1 MSLSRLLMR
10 LAAARALKGATL
22 AEGRVFDSAIDP
34 LSFVRDGPALPAI
47 VVTTDDH
54 EITTDLRDFRD
65 GGQTCELVIEIVIAS
80 AARVPASDGS
90 GGTVQVE
97 IPHTDEGAE
106 LLLDIAE
113 GQIKAALADGN
124 TAWSRVWMLM
134 VPKVHRLASRRGAS
148 ADDGVRYAARQL
160 VYGCDLVGEPVRGE
174 TIPAGGAWAAALAA
188 MDADTALKPIANV
201 VRAEVAGTTT
211 TLQQIANM
219 LGVTT
224 TTADWLGVGGLI
236 AGENPD
242 ELVEIGAVDDAG
254 EITINE
260 GEADDQGA

>member
-10 LAAARALKGATL
+10 LSAARALKGATL

-54 EITTDLRDFRD
+54 EMTTDLRDFRD
-65 GGQTCELVIEIVIAS
+65 GGQTCELVIEVVIAS
-80 AARVPASDGS
+80 AVRVPASDGQ

-97 IPHTDEGAE
+97 IPHTDEGQE

-113 GQIKAALADGN
+113 AQVKAALTDGA
-124 TAWSRVWMLM
+124 TTWSAVWMQM

-174 TIPAGGAWAAALAA
+174 ALPTGGAWANALAA
-188 MDADTALKPIANV
+188 LDADSNLAPIANV
-201 VRAEVAGTTT
+201 VRAEIAGDTT
-211 TLQQIANM
+211 TLRQIANM
-219 LGVTT
+219 LGVSGE
-224 TTADWLGVGGLI
+224 TAGRLGVGGLVD
-236 AGENPD
+236 GEDPNP
-242 ELVEIGAVDDAG
+242 LVEVGAIDDGG
-254 EITINE
+254 EITITE
-260 GEADDQGA
+260 GEADEQGV